1 MYFTN
6 ITYHMVPKYT
16 KDNLVKDYLF
26 SDSRDKKW
34 FLTESQANTAVRK
47 YLDKVPTAILNA
59 FQKEDWHIIVTN
71 ENVTSPICKPLSSP
85 LAPINAGT
93 LVSVPLS
100 TTAITIVTINIIL

>member
-6 ITYHMVPKYT
+6 LAYHMVPKYT

-47 YLDKVPTAILNA
+47 YLNKD
-59 FQKEDWHIIVTN
+59 TN
-71 ENVTSPICKPLSSP
+71 SYFKCISKRR
-85 LAPINAGT
+85 LAYHCNK
-93 LVSVPLS
+93 
-100 TTAITIVTINIIL
+100 

>member
-1 MYFTN
+1 
-6 ITYHMVPKYT
+6 MVLGSYLRLCCLN
-16 KDNLVKDYLF
+16 DNNA
-26 SDSRDKKW
+26 DK
-34 FLTESQANTAVRK
+34 RII
-47 YLDKVPTAILNA
+47 AIS
-59 FQKEDWHIIVTN
+59 IIVTN

>member
-71 ENVTSPICKPLSSP
+71 ENLEQNMDITLKSMVLPIEMKKQYIS
-85 LAPINAGT
+85 IHT
-93 LVSVPLS
+93 KMH
-100 TTAITIVTINIIL
+100 